1 MENYY
6 GDSEDSSDHSAT
18 TITTVLLNCA
28 AILCVVGLLKN
39 TLCPCFGFGTIQTV
53 KNIDWYATK
62 DTEWRYRVE

>member
-6 GDSEDSSDHSAT
+6 EESEDSLDHSY
-18 TITTVLLNCA
+18 TIINVLLNIA
-28 AILCVVGLLKN
+28 AVLFVIVLLKN

-53 KNIDWYATK
+53 KNIDWYAAK